1 MPDTKKPRKPY
12 PTHDERISAVETKIE
27 NVTKLI
33 ASREALVASTAAK
46 LNERN
51 TALERAKAELTAL
64 QEKKMRIIENKAKA
78 ANKVSRPKL
87 SPEERKAHRMEALEK
102 ARAVRKAEKEKQDL
116 LIEKLA
122 ASGKTIDELLA
133 MIDNQ

>member
-33 ASREALVASTAAK
+33 ASREALVA
-46 LNERN
+46 
-51 TALERAKAELTAL
+51 
-64 QEKKMRIIENKAKA
+64 
-78 ANKVSRPKL
+78 NKVSRPKL
-87 SPEERKAHRMEALEK
+87 SPEERKARRMEALEK

-133 MIDNQ
+133 MIENQ